1 MSDIHKRSKKQEE
14 RTAEKYKGSRNVMSG
29 AGWVRKNDVRTFDLL
44 IENKFTDKK
53 SFSIKSDEMVKLAR
67 TAILEDRVPVLQIDL
82 GGRSYVVLLEDDFLT
97 MVQDGNPEYTHVPYV
112 GGEI

>member
-1 MSDIHKRSKKQEE
+1 MTDIHKRAKKQEE
-14 RTAEKYKGSRNVMSG
+14 RTAKKYDGSRNVMSG

-67 TAILEDRVPVLQIDL
+67 TSILEDRVPVLQIDL
-82 GGRSYVVLLEDDFLT
+82 GGRSYVVLLEDDFLM
-97 MVQDGNPEYTHVPYV
+97 MVQDENPSYTHVPYV